1 MKKLTKLL
9 SATLLLALLVSAFA
23 VFGAF
28 AAEGETADTVGTV
41 LYDMDTKTVSFKNH
55 GGDYP
60 SYPDAVKSTVDG
72 QTVWTIDY
80 SEVAAGGSANTSA
93 CFSTMSE
100 NWNVRVRDDAGY
112 GSRAAAEKNTD
123 FIVFDMDVAT
133 DTEFIDDIYFNLRML
148 KSGASKYNADMA
160 ASGSGASAYY
170 PAIKR
175 DADGKIVV
183 SNGNGKNI
191 VRPVVESDS
200 KWTNI
205 TIVYDF
211 TAEDANSAYV
221 YFDGYYAGNI
231 NSMPATTAILYF
243 ARFQLVNG
251 GKVTVDNASTSLA
264 NFTIKSF
271 AANGTGLMYQ
281 DGVLGNKGVSL
292 ESIPQLKY
300 CMEDTPAT
308 PDGYTVPKLAD
319 IQRGDEIIPV
329 YDVDDLKTGL
339 VNGDVVV
346 AYRDLATISAYT
358 VVKAVVDE
366 TTGEDVATVTFQ
378 DKNGVAL
385 GEEGALFAT
394 APAVIVV
401 PSSADWAIVVG
412 GKITASGTQA
422 VYDAETGLIQDY
434 MYHNIGAKNVSE
446 VYLYNDYVSYGRS
459 GGGEGSTDSSS
470 SGNQLSDKGGV
481 TFYLNGYSFTNAAV
495 KAHLINHQSGG
506 NVVFK
511 NGTVI
516 NKPSSSYNLVM
527 LNAGYSGRV
536 ILDNC
541 TIEAPSGVLF
551 DHRGGAIIYHDCVVN
566 TKGAMDNVKA
576 TGAAVTGVIVDG
588 TTINGSTTGL
598 INFAQT
604 NKSGAGRYGSATLFA
619 LIRNTD
625 ITTNGVVVDGDIYA
639 NASAI
644 TGEAYTRNVV
654 SHYVDV
660 VDSSIST
667 SSYAFISEVGTIP
680 KEGENVL
687 TVRTD
692 INLYGSELN
701 AAQVIYVN
709 KSTANTALVDYAAT
723 VNVNDSNIGVSALTT
738 GKTSAGIGADV
749 TFNFTE
755 GCKANVAPVGGSL
768 INPTINTP
776 AGTAWANTSLGGDA
790 YGVILTSA
798 YEAYT
803 YQLGA
808 EAPVEFL
815 WSNAEG
821 DAVNVNKLVT
831 LAAVEGA
838 YKYSWAQN
846 GNAFTTV
853 LERDFALSALLNLS
867 LYTDFGLNVYIPVAE
882 FDSETFDYAVV
893 DAKGAAIA
901 GEAVEIDGV
910 AYYKFASR
918 GIAAI
923 NTEDK
928 AVTVNVTINGA
939 YGDSFTDAVD
949 YAVIDYLNAYVPSAD
964 EKENALVDAIINY
977 IYAAYNYAFMDTAAL
992 EALLPET
999 EYTIDT
1005 EDAKLGAIAGAEV
1018 AVKYGEKLV
1027 WALRAA
1033 PESVLT
1039 VTYSKLGV
1047 ATTETF
1053 TVPANGI
1060 VEIPVAAADFLA
1072 GITVSCGTETAEI
1085 NLQGYYGAL
1094 TDEDAKKMVVAIYNY
1109 AKCAEEARVLD
1120 VTAEGLKD
1128 LLAAGGEVN
1137 LPNDVTASGE
1147 NAEDKNVVNVAGS
1160 KVTLDGNIVLDM
1172 AGTGANWSGLW
1183 IDGAN
1188 GTEITGNGG
1197 IVASEAN
1204 KENAELCAIVIEN
1217 AADADPITVTISGGN
1232 YSVASQAV
1240 YARGYNITVLI
1251 TGGFFESTTAD
1262 PYMNGVHAAL
1272 NAKNNQGNKFVIS
1285 GGTFVNFDLTDLA
1298 TLSANLGGDAI
1309 EIAEG
1314 YTVVTETQA
1323 NGDVW
1328 YSVVAA

>member
-28 AAEGETADTVGTV
+28 AAEAETADTVSTV
-41 LYDMDTKTVSFKNH
+41 LYNMDSNTVSVRNH

-60 SYPDAVKSTVDG
+60 TYPDAVKSTIGD

-80 SEVAAGGSANTSA
+80 SDVAAGGATNGQA
-93 CFSTMSE
+93 FIGTMSE
-100 NWNVRVRDDAGY
+100 GWGVRVRDDAGY
-112 GSRAAAEKNTD
+112 GTRAGGDKNTD
-123 FIVFDMDVAT
+123 YIVFDMDVAT

-148 KSGASKYNADMA
+148 KSGATAYNKDMA
-160 ASGSGASAYY
+160 ASGTAYY
-170 PAIKR
+170 PAIRR

-183 SNGNGKNI
+183 SNANGKNI

-211 TAEDANSAYV
+211 TAEDANTAYV
-221 YFDGYYAGNI
+221 YFDGYYAGVI
-231 NSMPATTAILYF
+231 AAPPITTAVLYF
-243 ARFQLVNG
+243 ARMQFVNG
-251 GKVTVDNASTSLA
+251 GTVKMDNTSTSLA

-271 AANGTGLMYQ
+271 AADGTGLMYQ
-281 DGVLGNKGVSL
+281 NDVLGNKGVNL

-308 PDGYTVPKLAD
+308 PEGYTVPKLAD

-329 YDVDDLKTGL
+329 YDVDDLKSGL
-339 VNGDVVV
+339 VNGDVVT
-346 AYRDLATISAYT
+346 AYRDLAAISAYT
-358 VVKAVVDE
+358 VVKGVVDE
-366 TTGEDVATVTFQ
+366 TTGADAATVTFQ

-394 APAVIVV
+394 APAVLVV

-412 GKITASGTQA
+412 GKITASGNQS

-434 MYHNIGAKNVSE
+434 VYHNIAAKSVSE
-446 VYLYNDYVSYGRS
+446 VYLYNDYVAYGRS
-459 GGGEGSTDSSS
+459 GGVEGSTDSSS

-481 TFYLNGYSFTNAAV
+481 TFYLNGYNFTNAAK
-495 KAHLINHQSGG
+495 KAHIIVHQSSG

-511 NGTVI
+511 NGTI
-516 NKPSSSYNLVM
+516 TQKAASSSYNLVM
-527 LNAGYSGRV
+527 LNAGYESRV
-536 ILDNC
+536 IIDNC
-541 TIEAPSGVLF
+541 TIDAPSGVLF
-551 DHRGGAIIYHDCVVN
+551 DHRGGALIYHDSVVN
-566 TKGAMDNVKA
+566 VKGAADNVKA
-576 TGAAVTGVIVDG
+576 VGYGVTGVIIDG
-588 TTINGSTTGL
+588 TTINGGTDGL

-604 NKSGAGRYGSATLFA
+604 NKSGTGRYGSATLFA
-619 LIRNTD
+619 LIRNSD
-625 ITTNGVVVDGDIYA
+625 ITTSGVVVDADIYA

-667 SSYAFISEVGTIP
+667 STYAFISEVGTIP

-692 INLYGSELN
+692 INLYDSELT
-701 AAQVIYVN
+701 AKQVIYVN

-723 VNVNDSNIGVSALTT
+723 VNVNDSDIGVSALTT

-776 AGTAWANTSLGGDA
+776 AGTAWVNTSLGGDA

-803 YQLGA
+803 YQLGT
-808 EAPVEFL
+808 ETPVEFL
-815 WSNAEG
+815 WSTAEG

-846 GNAFTTV
+846 GNAYTTV

-949 YAVIDYLNAYVPSAD
+949 YAVIDYLNAYVPGAD

-1005 EDAKLGAIAGAEV
+1005 EGAKLGAIAGAEV
-1018 AVKYGEKLV
+1018 AIKYGEKLV

-1085 NLQGYYGAL
+1085 NLAGYYGAL

-1128 LLAAGGEVN
+1128 LLAAGGEVL
-1137 LPNDVTASGE
+1137 LPNDVIASGE
-1147 NAEDKNVVNVAGS
+1147 NAEDKNVVNAAGS

-1172 AGTGANWSGLW
+1172 AGTGANWSGLS
-1183 IDGAN
+1183 IEADGV
-1188 GTEITGNGG
+1188 EITGNGG

-1217 AADADPITVTISGGN
+1217 ANGADPITVTISGGN

-1240 YARGYNITVLI
+1240 YARGSNITVVI

-1314 YTVVTETQA
+1314 YTVVTEIRA
-1323 NGDVW
+1323 NGDIW
-1328 YSVVAA
+1328 YTVVAA